1 MVYWSA
7 NIIRNEDSANCGKTV
22 FPDKDG
28 TAGVADN
35 GLISGI
41 LARMALRAA
50 DDHQEH
56 ESRDCKNNMNQEYK
70 LILKN
75 GPYSRDW

>member
-1 MVYWSA
+1 MKSCKAMVYWSA
-7 NIIRNEDSANCGKTV
+7 NIIRNEDSANCSKPM
-22 FPDKDG
+22 FP
-28 TAGVADN
+28 DN

-41 LARMALRAA
+41 LTRMALRAA

-56 ESRDCKNNMNQEYK
+56 ESRDCKNNMNQEYR

-75 GPYSRDW
+75 GPYSRGW